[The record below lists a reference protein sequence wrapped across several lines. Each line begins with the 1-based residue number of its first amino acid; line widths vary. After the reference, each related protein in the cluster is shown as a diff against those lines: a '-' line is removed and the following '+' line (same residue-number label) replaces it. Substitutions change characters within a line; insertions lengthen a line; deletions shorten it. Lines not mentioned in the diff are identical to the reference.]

1 MRISDWSSDV
11 CSSDLEIDAI
21 TRGMWDNLGRSA
33 AECVHIEQLAR
44 TACPGGRIEIVGL
57 EHVVRMRDDGKPGM
71 IVSGHIGNWEL
82 CGLPAARSGVPPA
95 DIYRA
100 ADNPMVDRLIRWI
113 RKPPSSALIPK
124 GRDGARRIVH
134 LMTQG
139 GPIGVL
145 VDPTMN
151 EALTLPF
158 PGLHP

>member
-82 CGLPAARSGVPPA
+82 CGPGRKSAVEGKGVSV
-95 DIYRA
+95 R
-100 ADNPMVDRLIRWI
+100 VGLGG
-113 RKPPSSALIPK
+113 
-124 GRDGARRIVH
+124 GRR
-134 LMTQG
+134 
-139 GPIGVL
+139 
-145 VDPTMN
+145 N
-151 EALTLPF
+151 KK
-158 PGLHP
+158 